1 LRLNASRRM
10 RATSS
15 RTFVTVT
22 RPAYQPDA
30 RRQGSLRLTAREGT
44 PIKRRF
50 PCMRFRRS
58 LIWSCLAIVAAC
70 GQSKAQREPAAPAPA
85 AGPRPAEPKPI
96 IGLAAAPVPAS
107 PLAARAVRA
116 LLAEDPETRA
126 KLDGLLARCKLDP
139 AADLKTIA
147 VAMAAPEDVAV
158 VATGRLD
165 EKSLVACI
173 RETAAVEQRGRA
185 YAATGRAGQKVFFA
199 LGGGPSLVLA
209 TSEVWLGKVID
220 PAAPKLGGAMAARVA
235 RVSPKAALWG
245 VGELPPGVGQKLV
258 E

>member
-1 LRLNASRRM
+1 M

-70 GQSKAQREPAAPAPA
+70 GKSKAQREPAAPPA
-85 AGPRPAEPKPI
+85 AAVALPAETKTI
-96 IGLAAAPVPAS
+96 IGLDVAPVAAS
-107 PLAARAVRA
+107 PLAAPALRA

-173 RETAAVEQRGRA
+173 RETAAVEQRTRT
-185 YAATGRAGQKVFFA
+185 YAATANDRHNVSFA
-199 LGGGPSLVLA
+199 F
-209 TSEVWLGKVID
+209 
-220 PAAPKLGGAMAARVA
+220 AR
-235 RVSPKAALWG
+235 RP
-245 VGELPPGVGQKLV
+245 
-258 E
+258 